1 MPQSDFVSVSVT
13 LQPSAAPRPSFGVS
27 MLLESLTEAQYVAM
41 GTSRTALLTAATWA
55 ADMAALGITD
65 GEQAYEDVQAH
76 FSGANSPDKAYLGKR
91 GKDRAQVK
99 TVTVPASPAN
109 GVYAL
114 VIEGITY
121 SFTAS
126 TSTQAE
132 VRDGLVTA
140 IGTPAW
146 GTGVAG
152 GTGEVVLTNG
162 TVGEDLSVVLSSPAS
177 SMTIA
182 TTTTAFV
189 AAVAQVWTMDIATAA
204 LGPYVLTVQT
214 STGQEQYTH
223 VATTGATVETIRDA
237 IKALYDADPSD
248 LFGATMAAVSTDQ
261 GTLTASLAGRPGT
274 VSITSP
280 AADATVTV
288 TTTNYGIIDD
298 LNAAAADQPEWYMA
312 LPGSRVA
319 AELLLCD
326 EWVAAITAGGAGRYL
341 WLGQTSDAAVLTT
354 SASVALTL
362 KARGTLRSQICYYP
376 TDAGGLAAAW
386 AGDVLVS
393 PAGQV
398 SWVARPLTSG
408 LTGQVLTA
416 SQAAA
421 LRANEV
427 SYLERFEARSQNII
441 NGGYSMAGRPI
452 DIMRAIDTWA
462 SNVEIAMMDLL
473 VSNRILPYTDA
484 GVEAARG
491 VILQEFAT
499 AVSQGY
505 AVDGSLVLNKPKI
518 ADASAANRVRGIMP
532 VLVGSFTVQAGTYQ
546 IIANF
551 EVVQ

>member
-76 FSGANSPDKAYLGKR
+76 FSGANSPEKAYLGKR

-99 TVTVPASPAN
+99 TVTVPASPTD

-126 TSTQAE
+126 TNTQAE
-132 VRDGLVTA
+132 VRDGLVSA

-162 TVGEDLSVVLSSPAS
+162 TIGEDLSVVLSSPAS

-223 VATTGATVETIRDA
+223 VATTGATVTTIRDA

-248 LFGATMAAVSTDQ
+248 LFGATMTSVATDQ
-261 GTLTASLAGRPGT
+261 GTPTASLAGRPGT

-288 TTTNYGIIDD
+288 TTANYGIIDD
-298 LNAAAADQPEWYMA
+298 LEAAAEDQPEWYIA
-312 LPGSRVA
+312 LPGTRVA

-326 EWVAAITAGGAGRYL
+326 EWVSGAGRYL

-362 KARGTLRSQICYYP
+362 KTRGTLLRSQICYYP

-518 ADASAANRVRGIMP
+518 TDASAANRVRGIMP
-532 VLVGSFTVQAGTYQ
+532 VLVGSFTVQAGTYK